1 MLSEKE
7 QVEMSRNKV
16 LMLLGIGA
24 LVGIGFL
31 ASGNIPSIKNAMA
44 DSGEK
49 QEQKEDSR
57 MTISEEQKAQSILN
71 CPFWVLT
78 NKGIA
83 CVQGE

>member
-16 LMLLGIGA
+16 FMLLGIGS

-44 DSGEK
+44 ESDIK
-49 QEQKEDSR
+49 EQNEDTSIP
-57 MTISEEQKAQSILN
+57 ISEEQKAQSILN